1 MWEGKKGDWLIID
14 GGLKSGKI
22 VNEARDHGVKLV
34 ARFSTNFV
42 VKRFGIKFR
51 KEDIF
56 ALEKSIKRTID
67 GTKWI
72 ICSFKRCIWQGNA
85 GNLFLVKSEDHDD
98 FIPIF
103 TTSLNSK
110 P

>member
-1 MWEGKKGDWLIID
+1 LAYPRR
-14 GGLKSGKI
+14 GLTSGKI

-56 ALEKSIKRTID
+56 ALEKP
-67 GTKWI
+67 I
-72 ICSFKRCIWQGNA
+72 ILQ
-85 GNLFLVKSEDHDD
+85 
-98 FIPIF
+98 
-103 TTSLNSK
+103 TSRVGG
-110 P
+110 